1 MCFLVVSEYLL
12 GLGNKELKRRETV
25 LVLKKTPFA
34 IHFKSF
40 FDRLNLLLE

>member
-25 LVLKKTPFA
+25 LVLKKNP
-34 IHFKSF
+34 ICYSF
-40 FDRLNLLLE
+40 QKLF

>member
-25 LVLKKTPFA
+25 LVLKKP
-34 IHFKSF
+34 H
-40 FDRLNLLLE
+40 LLFISKAFLIG